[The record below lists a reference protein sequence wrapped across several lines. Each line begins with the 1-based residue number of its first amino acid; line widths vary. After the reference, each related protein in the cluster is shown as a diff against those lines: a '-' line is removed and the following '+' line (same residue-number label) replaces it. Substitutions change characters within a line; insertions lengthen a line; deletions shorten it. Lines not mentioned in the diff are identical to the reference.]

1 MIVVEQRDPDREAH
15 AERMDGPRPLEQE
28 SLVAAE

>member
-1 MIVVEQRDPDREAH
+1 MVEQRDPDREPH
-15 AERMDGPRPLEQE
+15 AERMDRPRGFQQE